1 MVVTDMGMKQGFKAQ
16 TRAQIQGDF
25 IDNCTMYPLS
35 LTPTSHSPR
44 IREDALARNGAK
56 WIVPNH

>member
-35 LTPTSHSPR
+35 LTPTSHSPP
-44 IREDALARNGAK
+44 ESEKMHWQGMEPNG
-56 WIVPNH
+56 